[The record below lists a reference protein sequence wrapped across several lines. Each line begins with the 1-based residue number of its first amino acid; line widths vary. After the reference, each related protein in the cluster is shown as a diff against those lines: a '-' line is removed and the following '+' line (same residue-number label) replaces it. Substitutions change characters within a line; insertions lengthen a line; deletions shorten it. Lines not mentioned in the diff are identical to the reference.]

1 MLPKAG
7 RPPAGRLPTPSLTSL
22 HRFTVSGPGVYVTD
36 AYNVEDGRRS
46 PKPVGNGAVTCECCG
61 LVLPTQDGVI
71 LPDWDQYIS
80 GFNCMEA
87 MVDHVHGR

>member
-7 RPPAGRLPTPSLTSL
+7 RSPARRLRAEALTEL
-22 HRFTVSGPGVYVTD
+22 HSFTESGPPVYD
-36 AYNVEDGRRS
+36 AYNVEDGHRR
-46 PKPVGNGAVTCECCG
+46 PKPVGNGAVTCERCG
-61 LVLPTQDGVI
+61 LVLPTQDGVV
-71 LPDWDQYIS
+71 LPDWNQYIA